1 MQFKQPNME
10 KHGSKNPIINLFGYT
25 WKYSFGAKRKVVL
38 FIALSVI
45 ANAIYL
51 MQPIVA
57 GKIFNVIQ
65 FSGADS
71 DLLGKIFQYL
81 GLFVLIT
88 VGFWIFHGTSRVI
101 ENSNAFLVRK
111 NYKKEMFDKVMD
123 LPVAWH
129 KDHHSGDTIDKI
141 NKASEAL
148 FTFSEQI
155 FIVVQG
161 VLRMAGSVGILF
173 FFDWKASAVAL
184 AVSVVAISVIFGF
197 DKKLIKGYEIVFR
210 RENKLAAAI
219 HDYISNVITVIT
231 LRLKK
236 RVSQEIETRSMRPFS
251 VFRRNA
257 VLNEWKWFSASFL
270 ISLMTVLVLGMN
282 AYTSYKLKGVI
293 VAGTLFVLYQYLQ
306 NVGGTFYNFAWQYG
320 EMVRLNTAME
330 AAEIINDAFGAVEK
344 KKKFDLPKKWKTL
357 LIKNLSFV
365 YEDAESEQKKRESH
379 IENISLKIEQGSRIA
394 LIGESGSGKS
404 TILSLLR
411 GLYAPQKA
419 TLYCE
424 GAKLDG
430 GLNHIYDHVTLAP
443 QEPEIFNSTIED
455 NITMGL
461 FATKKE
467 IQEAVE
473 IARFDSVLKRLLKG
487 LKTNVMEKGVN
498 LSGGEKQRLALARAI
513 LASRDSEFLFMDEP
527 TSSVDSENEI
537 NIYKNTFE
545 RLKEKTIISSV
556 HRLHLLRY
564 FDYIYYFKDGKILT
578 EGTFRMLL
586 EDEKFKALWENYK
599 NDKIERRQE

>member
-1 MQFKQPNME
+1 ME
-10 KHGSKNPIINLFGYT
+10 NRKAKNPIINLFGYT
-25 WKYSFGAKRKVVL
+25 WRYSFDAKRKVVF
-38 FIALSVI
+38 FITLSVI
-45 ANAIYL
+45 ANVIFL

-57 GKIFNVIQ
+57 GKIFNAIQ
-65 FSGADS
+65 FSSADPN
-71 DLLGKIFQYL
+71 LLEKIFQYL

-88 VGFWIFHGTSRVI
+88 IGFWTFHGTSRVI

-161 VLRMAGSVGILF
+161 VLRLAGSVAILF

-184 AVSVVAISVIFGF
+184 IVSAFAIAVIFGF
-197 DKKLIKGYEIVFR
+197 DRKLIKGYEIVFK

-219 HDYISNVITVIT
+219 HDYVSNVITVIT

-270 ISLMTVLVLGMN
+270 ISLMIVLVLGLN
-282 AYTSYKLKGVI
+282 AYTSFKTTGI
-293 VAGTLFVLYQYLQ
+293 VVVGTLFVLYQYLQ

-330 AAEIINDAFGAVEK
+330 AAEIINEAFGNVGK
-344 KKKFDLPKKWKTL
+344 KKKFDLPKKWETL

-379 IENISLKIEQGSRIA
+379 IENVSLKIEQRSRIA

-411 GLYAPQKA
+411 GLYSPQKVM
-419 TLYCE
+419 LYCD
-424 GAKLDG
+424 GARLDG
-430 GLNHIYDHVTLAP
+430 DLRHIHDHVTLAP

-467 IQEAVE
+467 VQEAIE
-473 IARFDSVLKRLLKG
+473 IARFDSVLKRLSKG

-537 NIYKNTFE
+537 HIYENIFE
-545 RLKEKTIISSV
+545 NLKEKTIISSV

-564 FDYIYYFKDGKILT
+564 FDYIYYFKNGKILT
-578 EGTFRMLL
+578 EGTFRTLL
-586 EDEKFKALWENYK
+586 EDESFKALWKNYK
-599 NDKIERRQE
+599 NDKIEKA